1 MDFNDCNY
9 FDTLCQQSMW
19 KTYPNRGSVENL
31 TSDERFAEKRK
42 VLLLLQKSEKGGAS
56 ETIVGSSGSNFYEKN
71 KGRTREGRLKKLT
84 ILFSVVF
91 IVLTI
96 VLTILNM
103 R

>member
-1 MDFNDCNY
+1 MDLLTNILTIVY
-9 FDTLCQQSMW
+9 VLCCIIII
-19 KTYPNRGSVENL
+19 
-31 TSDERFAEKRK
+31 
-42 VLLLLQKSEKGGAS
+42 VLVLLQKSEKGGAF

-71 KGRTREGRLKKLT
+71 KGRTREGRLKNLT